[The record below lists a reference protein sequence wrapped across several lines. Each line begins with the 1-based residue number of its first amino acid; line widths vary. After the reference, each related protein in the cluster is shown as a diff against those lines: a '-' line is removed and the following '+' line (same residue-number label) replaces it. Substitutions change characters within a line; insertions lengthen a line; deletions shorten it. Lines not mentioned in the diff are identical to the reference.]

1 MRGFA
6 GVCRAVGERTPKILN
21 AVGNG
26 DRGYGDPP
34 GERPDRP
41 ARPHSDDQ
49 LDLARARHFGHV
61 LPWVFLD
68 SRRSIICYC
77 MRWRDDSCIFSPPQ
91 QVGVDSV
98 DPLTFACSGLVYFS
112 GDVLAVAG
120 HGHHFYVPN
129 EAKLTVRAAV
139 GVEPAKPWKTQ
150 QWSL

>member
-1 MRGFA
+1 MKELQHSKRHFLRGFA

-41 ARPHSDDQ
+41 ARPHGDDQ

-98 DPLTFACSGLVYFS
+98 DPLRSPAQVLSIFLAMYLPLLVMAITFMCRTRRS
-112 GDVLAVAG
+112 
-120 HGHHFYVPN
+120 
-129 EAKLTVRAAV
+129 
-139 GVEPAKPWKTQ
+139 
-150 QWSL
+150 